1 MNGLWARAI
10 MDDYAKYA
18 AAGATILMLVYY
30 CAAMGFTAVEIML
43 FPVGSIL
50 LWLPLGGT
58 IFALLRSEVPDSIVR
73 FTISA
78 IASYSLTT
86 LAYFAF
92 SVLKVPIFFYL
103 SLGAALAFGAVKLFR
118 RRLRSGPLGFPAASS
133 WVLPIIITGSLIVT
147 LPYKKLFETTYDPRT
162 NETSHTY
169 RLATDHMMHASIAYE
184 LDRGTP
190 NTQSPFWA
198 GVADRAYHNFPHI
211 TTMLLARFTQQ
222 EDMLRAHIVYHYTI
236 IESLFCVALFSLAKI
251 LTGSRIAGY
260 IGAASLYILLIRTP
274 PLLAEFTRFHVPLE
288 SIYFAYF
295 TLFPHTSSGME
306 LVEITSSQMYSG
318 LLVLQGILLII
329 VCISMNVARGEA
341 CHILLGL
348 GAMLIASTV
357 RFRGQIFIVVMP
369 SFLLTMLYATCWKRS
384 ANYALAAALALL
396 VAALL
401 FLEMRSATYL
411 PTSSA
416 LRIGFNDLAMPDNGL
431 QFNNWP
437 FAYIIMRCVRSVLS
451 NAYLFRGTWQL
462 ISMLAFT
469 ILNVVGI
476 LLTICVLIFLWSRR
490 AWNEFRL
497 FTVTL
502 IVAFVFTIFEGALLA
517 ADYDSYSF
525 GGQVPLHIRWF
536 FLGLGPTAFWIIIC
550 RAQERVQWS
559 REALGMVGLVIVGV
573 LVVGRYLTLPSKAL
587 PEPSISMRIDQDHWL
602 ALEYLHDRTPP
613 DAIIIM
619 RDISPLSGLHGR
631 AAYYEYIGGEV
642 FEKLALRFSG
652 DQNRPFILDR
662 LWSSQSNEDFCALLA
677 ATRSDY
683 LLSDFKN
690 PLHVENPQ
698 CLVRV
703 WSSPSNQV
711 EIFRHIK

>member
-1 MNGLWARAI
+1 MNGLWARSI
-10 MDDYAKYA
+10 IEGYAKYG
-18 AAGATILMLVYY
+18 AAGACILMLVYY
-30 CAAMGFTAVEIML
+30 CDAMSFSAVEIVL
-43 FPVGSIL
+43 FSVGSIL

-92 SVLKVPIFFYL
+92 SVLNVPIFFYL
-103 SLGAALAFGAVKLFR
+103 MLGAALAFGTVKLFR
-118 RRLRSGPLGFPAASS
+118 RRLRSGLLGFPAASS
-133 WVLPIIITGSLIVT
+133 WVLPIIISGSLIVT
-147 LPYKKLFETTYDPRT
+147 VPYKKLFETTYDSRT

-184 LDRGTP
+184 LDRSTP

-222 EDMLRAHIVYHYTI
+222 KDMLRAHIVYHYTI
-236 IESLFCVALFSLAKI
+236 IECLFCLAVFSLAKI

-260 IGAASLYILLIRTP
+260 IGAASLYIFLIRTP
-274 PLLAEFTRFHVPLE
+274 PLFAEFARFHVPLE
-288 SIYFAYF
+288 SIYFVYF
-295 TLFPHTSSGME
+295 TLFPHASSGME

-329 VCISMNVARGEA
+329 VCISMNVARGQS

-348 GAMLIASTV
+348 AAMLIASTI

-384 ANYALAAALALL
+384 ADYTLAAAVALL

-411 PTSSA
+411 ATSSA
-416 LRIGFNDLAMPDNGL
+416 LRIGFNDLAMPDSGFM
-431 QFNNWP
+431 FNNWP
-437 FAYIIMRCVRSVLS
+437 FAYIIMRWVRSALS
-451 NAYLFRGTWQL
+451 NDYLFRGAWQL
-462 ISMLAFT
+462 IAMLAFT

-490 AWNEFRL
+490 AWNEFHL
-497 FTVTL
+497 FSVVL
-502 IVAFVFTIFEGALLA
+502 LVAFFVTIFEGALLA

-525 GGQVPLHIRWF
+525 GGQIPLHIRWY
-536 FLGLGPTAFWIIIC
+536 FLGLGPTAVWIIIC
-550 RAQERVQWS
+550 IVQAGVKWS
-559 REALGMVGLVIVGV
+559 RETWGVIGLVIGGV
-573 LVVGRYLTLPSKAL
+573 LLFGRYLTLPSKAL
-587 PEPSISMRIDQDHWL
+587 PEPSIAMSIDQDHWL

-613 DAIIIM
+613 DAVIIM

-631 AAYYEYIGGEV
+631 AAYYEGIGGEV

-652 DQNRPFILDR
+652 DNRPFILDR
-662 LWSSQSNEDFCALLA
+662 LWSSQSNKDFCALLA

-683 LLSDFKN
+683 LLADSKN
-690 PLHVENPQ
+690 PLYVENPQ
-698 CLVRV
+698 CLERV
-703 WSSPSNQV
+703 WSSPRNQV
-711 EIFRHIK
+711 EIFRHIR